1 MKEEKQKRYLCD
13 IVDYFNNLKGVASVL
28 YSISLITF
36 CISLVALFTYLNY
49 NYNPEITNSDW
60 KSSYE
65 NQKEQYTYLYDI
77 FEDVVHEGEIPN
89 VEAIPDGVFYDLTL
103 TNDSN
108 TFYYSLDSKIHS
120 ESKYNMKITFSEDM
134 KILDKECSVTL
145 VSEDEYKQSFN
156 LSLKSLSF
164 LYGVFPFLLILTLL
178 LVCYLISCAH
188 KDIDNKKK
196 LNKLDS

>member
-13 IVDYFNNLKGVASVL
+13 IDNLKGVTSALFWLGFITV
-28 YSISLITF
+28 SIALMT
-36 CISLVALFTYLNY
+36 LFTYLNY

-77 FEDVVHEGEIPN
+77 FEDVVHEGEVPDIT
-89 VEAIPDGVFYDLTL
+89 AIPDGVFYHLSL

-108 TFYYSLDSKIHS
+108 TFYYSLDTKIRS
-120 ESKYNMKITFSEDM
+120 DSKYNMKFTFSKDM

-145 VSEDEYKQSFN
+145 VSEDEYRQRFN
-156 LSLKSLSF
+156 LSLKGLSF
-164 LYGVFPFLLILTLL
+164 LYSIFHYLIILVFFFL
-178 LVCYLISCAH
+178 CYLISCIH
-188 KDIDNKKK
+188 RYIDNKKK

>member
-13 IVDYFNNLKGVASVL
+13 IDKLEGVARVSYRIGFIMV
-28 YSISLITF
+28 SIALI
-36 CISLVALFTYLNY
+36 ALFTYLNY
-49 NYNPEITNSDW
+49 NHEITNSDW

-77 FEDVVHEGEIPN
+77 FEDVVHEGQVPDIT
-89 VEAIPDGVFYDLTL
+89 AIPDGVFYNLTL

-108 TFYYSLDSKIHS
+108 TFYYSLDTKIS
-120 ESKYNMKITFSEDM
+120 SDSKYNMKVTFSKDM

-145 VSEDEYKQSFN
+145 ISEDEYKEIFN
-156 LSLKSLSF
+156 RRLKGLSF
-164 LYGVFPFLLILTLL
+164 LYGIFYFLFIRILL

-188 KDIDNKKK
+188 RHIDNKRK
-196 LNKLDS
+196 LNKLDY